1 MPGQKKW
8 PFLPQNKFLFIS
20 ACLASCKQGK
30 KQPRLWAREP
40 RDWWGCRAWKARL
53 FCLSQIPAPWL
64 PAPTQHSLDQV
75 CRITF
80 LLDQAG
86 CLEEDDCKQ
95 MYPCA
100 HVKGISAFV
109 SAVLYDERPA
119 PGSFSER
126 FNSLQVLGTSMC
138 WYSRA
143 DTQEGQQPGVSRRV
157 RGLRHDQHAPLTA
170 GNKAGVH
177 EHHFPGKHPL
187 CLKLHKAVAAK
198 LCSATSAVVST
209 SCYRW
214 SKRNKQDGHQ

>member
-8 PFLPQNKFLFIS
+8 PLLPQNKFLFIS

-30 KQPRLWAREP
+30 KWPRLRAQEP

-64 PAPTQHSLDQV
+64 EASTQHSFDQV
-75 CRITF
+75 WRITF

-86 CLEEDDCKQ
+86 CLQEDDCKQ
-95 MYPCA
+95 MYPCS
-100 HVKGISAFV
+100 HVKRISAFV

-119 PGSFSER
+119 PGNILVL

-143 DTQEGQQPGVSRRV
+143 ETLYRRYSTPGVSRSV
-157 RGLRHDQHAPLTA
+157 RGQRHDKQAPLTA

-177 EHHFPGKHPL
+177 KDPF
-187 CLKLHKAVAAK
+187 
-198 LCSATSAVVST
+198 S
-209 SCYRW
+209 
-214 SKRNKQDGHQ
+214 